1 MEKPKL
7 SILIPA
13 IPSRFE
19 QAKHLYS
26 RLVYF
31 AGDRPVEILMFM
43 DNKRRSIGEK
53 RDALVRAANGEY
65 LAFLDDDDDFFA
77 HYITELLKGCDSGAD
92 VITFKQKCTI
102 DGKSF
107 IVDFDLNHKEN
118 EEAKMINDEYIDI
131 KRRPF
136 HICAWKSEIA
146 KKSKFAD
153 VGYGEDWDWC
163 RRLLTRTKT
172 QYKID
177 EVLHH
182 YVFDSSV
189 TEAPTESNSVWNNP
203 NS

>member
-13 IPSRFE
+13 IPSRFGRA
-19 QAKHLYS
+19 QNLYN
-26 RLVYF
+26 RLNSLV
-31 AGDRPVEILMFM
+31 GDLPVEILMFM
-43 DNKRRSIGEK
+43 DNKRRSIGKK
-53 RDALVRAANGEY
+53 RDTLVSMANGDY
-65 LAFLDDDDDFFA
+65 VAFLDDDDSFFDN
-77 HYITELLKGCDSGAD
+77 YITDLLKGCESGAD
-92 VITFKQKCTI
+92 VITFKQMCTL

-107 IVDFDLNHKEN
+107 IVDFDLNHTEN
-118 EEAKMINDEYIDI
+118 EEAQMIDGEYINI
-131 KRRPF
+131 NRRPF

-177 EVLHH
+177 NLVHH

-189 TEAPTESNSVWNNP
+189 TEAPVESNAVWVNP
-203 NS
+203 NN